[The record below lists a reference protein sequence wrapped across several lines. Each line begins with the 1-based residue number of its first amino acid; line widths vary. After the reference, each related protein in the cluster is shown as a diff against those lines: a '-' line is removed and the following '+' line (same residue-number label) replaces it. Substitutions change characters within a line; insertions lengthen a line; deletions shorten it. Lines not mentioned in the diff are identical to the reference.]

1 MRVTEL
7 PDVVVARGLCIGCGM
22 CTAANAGREKP
33 LVRME
38 FSAIY
43 DHAIPVVEAG
53 PVDDD
58 AQVVCP
64 GPSMLMLKLS
74 GAIYGAVPN
83 DNWLG
88 HYQSIR
94 AAYSTDA
101 DVRRRAASGGVTTAL
116 LTYLFEKQ
124 AIDAVYCVVSE
135 GQPNNR
141 TGMILRRPE
150 ELVSIHG
157 SVYQPAVFG
166 AELSALIEGSERFA
180 FVGLPCE
187 IAALEMLKLRDVRLA
202 DRHVLSIGLFCGG
215 INRFGGIDYYLKKFG
230 AGLEGAA
237 AMDFRYGTWPGKIRL
252 VDAQGKVHEIARIRG
267 NSRWNILRYVVG
279 FQGYWMLPRC
289 RMCPDQ
295 ISDFADVA
303 VGDPHLPRFR
313 TSQGLGYSAV
323 VLRSNRGVE
332 WYDKALADGFIA
344 DEPLEREELIE
355 SQGYTLDNR
364 RHALAYSRVARRLG
378 MAAPDLSVYPA
389 FDRPCFRHY
398 KYAVVDLL
406 KIRLRKIR
414 VLRPLYVP
422 IQVFEYLLITLAPR
436 VFVNRLRNLF
446 RNK

>member
-7 PDVVVARGLCIGCGM
+7 SAAVVAKGLCIGCGI

-33 LVRME
+33 LLRME
-38 FSAIY
+38 YCAKH
-43 DHAIPVVEAG
+43 DHAIPIIEAG
-53 PVDDD
+53 PVEDDPH
-58 AQVVCP
+58 VVCP
-64 GPSMLMLKLS
+64 GVSMDMPKLS
-74 GAIYGAVPN
+74 EATYGSIPE
-83 DNWLG
+83 DNWVGQYLR
-88 HYQSIR
+88 IR
-94 AAYSTDA
+94 AAHSTDA
-101 DVRRRAASGGVTTAL
+101 EVRKRAASGGVTTAL
-116 LTYLFEKQ
+116 LTYLFERQ

-141 TGMILRRPE
+141 TGMILRRAE
-150 ELVSIHG
+150 DLTAIHG
-157 SVYQPAVFG
+157 SVYQPAVLG
-166 AELSALIEGSERFA
+166 AKLSTLIEGTERFA

-187 IAALEMLKLRDVRLA
+187 IAALEMLKQQDGRLA
-202 DRHVLSIGLFCGG
+202 GRHVLSIGLFCGG
-215 INRFGGIDYYLKKFG
+215 INRFGGIDYYLKKFS

-237 AMDFRYGTWPGKIRL
+237 TIDYRYGAWPGKIRL
-252 VDAQGKVHEIARIRG
+252 VDAKGKAHEIARIRG

-313 TSQGLGYSAV
+313 TNQGLGHSAV

-332 WYDKALADGFIA
+332 WYDKALADGIIA
-344 DEPLEREELIE
+344 DEPLERDELIE

-364 RHALAYSRVARRLG
+364 RHALAYSRVARKLG
-378 MAAPDLSVYPA
+378 MAAPDLSTYPV
-389 FDRPCFRHY
+389 FERPGFRHY

-406 KIRLRKIR
+406 KIHLRNIRL
-414 VLRPLYVP
+414 LRPLYIP
-422 IQVFEYLLITLAPR
+422 IQVFEYLFITLAPR
-436 VFVNRLRNLF
+436 VFVNRCVNLF